1 MQGFLKPYQ
10 VAQIKKKN
18 PPGTRIELDGMDGE
32 RDMPVGLKGTVQYV
46 DDAGQL
52 GMSWDNGRTLSLI
65 PNEDQFHI
73 IQPEQRTKDNKI
85 RVLVVEPGKAP
96 YAQQIENDYR
106 AMQKLVDGS
115 IEFFPLPELG
125 CHLYCNDKGKLNG
138 LPGNRR
144 LDNKDIICGTFFICA
159 DDGHGNDISLNDKQL
174 RYYTERFREPE
185 RYTDEE
191 AHHVECVIKSMP
203 SASDSIEDVMRML
216 GLLQDGNDE
225 MER

>member
-10 VAQIKKKN
+10 VEQLKKKY
-18 PPGTRIELDGMDGE
+18 PPGTRIQLDHMVGE
-32 RDMPVGLKGTVQYV
+32 CDMPDGLQGVVKHV
-46 DDAGQL
+46 DDQGQL
-52 GMSWDNGRTLSLI
+52 HMVWQNGRSLALV

-73 IQPEQRTKDNKI
+73 LPPEQKPEDNKI

-125 CHLYCNDKGKLNG
+125 CHLYCNDEGKLNG
-138 LPGNRR
+138 LTGNRR

-159 DDGHGNDISLNDKQL
+159 DDGHGNDISLNDEQL

-191 AHHVECVIKSMP
+191 AYHVECVIKSIP

>member
-1 MQGFLKPYQ
+1 
-10 VAQIKKKN
+10 
-18 PPGTRIELDGMDGE
+18 
-32 RDMPVGLKGTVQYV
+32 
-46 DDAGQL
+46 
-52 GMSWDNGRTLSLI
+52 MSWDNGRTLSLI